1 MTLSTLESRE
11 QVRLACDRQTITRRP
26 LRLRVHQHP
35 SQAGG
40 WQIRHPTKRSEGLD
54 EDHSPAY
61 CANGV
66 CIPAVAAIDPVAA
79 MFMSI
84 CTAFGTSPGSIAD
97 EGGSSLVAASTVG
110 RRDKGL
116 NARCIEEDGEA

>member
-1 MTLSTLESRE
+1 M
-11 QVRLACDRQTITRRP
+11 
-26 LRLRVHQHP
+26 
-35 SQAGG
+35 GG
-40 WQIRHPTKRSEGLD
+40 KSVGRSEDLD
-54 EDHSPAY
+54 EYYSPAY

-84 CTAFGTSPGSIAD
+84 CTPFGTSPESIAD
-97 EGGSSLVAASTVG
+97 EGAGSIVAASTVG

-116 NARCIEEDGEA
+116 NARCIDDDGEA